1 MPVSLRP
8 SEIWKC
14 WRLQPETA
22 KSVAAWAGNAT
33 LAGRYFG
40 RFTIT
45 ATFVVS

>member
-1 MPVSLRP
+1 MPFSLRP

-22 KSVAAWAGNAT
+22 KSVAAGAGNAA

-40 RFTIT
+40 CFSIT
-45 ATFVVS
+45 ATFVDT